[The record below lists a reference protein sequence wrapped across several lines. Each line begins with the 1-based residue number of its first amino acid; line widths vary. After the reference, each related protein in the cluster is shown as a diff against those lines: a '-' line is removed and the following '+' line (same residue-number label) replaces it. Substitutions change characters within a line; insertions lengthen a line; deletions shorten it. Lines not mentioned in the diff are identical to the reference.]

1 MGTLGSDSSRSPL
14 KSLVILDTIN
24 LGEHTS
30 QHTVAKH
37 MQMHDRPGA
46 EQQNEFLQSDSM

>member
-1 MGTLGSDSSRSPL
+1 VVQ
-14 KSLVILDTIN
+14 LVLPSKLDTKVMLSSD